1 MRLYR
6 QGLSTCEIARR
17 LGVTKANV
25 RYLRAAANGKKPK
38 STYRYRETNC
48 KRLPKNADA
57 LFTQL
62 EKQLRTIDEAETD
75 GYFPAIAAALFRMV
89 KAVSRNRSL
98 LVEYGALM
106 GSLATICEKGSEED
120 LSLLRIFASS
130 LAKSVCKHR

>member
-1 MRLYR
+1 MLTKKTTEAAYA
-6 QGLSTCEIARR
+6 QFLS
-17 LGVTKANV
+17 
-25 RYLRAAANGKKPK
+25 
-38 STYRYRETNC
+38 ETNY
-48 KRLPKNADA
+48 KRLPKTADA

-62 EKQLRTIDEAETD
+62 EKQLRTIDETEND
-75 GYFPAIAAALFRMV
+75 GFFPAIAAALFRMV
-89 KAVSRNRSL
+89 KAVSQNRSL